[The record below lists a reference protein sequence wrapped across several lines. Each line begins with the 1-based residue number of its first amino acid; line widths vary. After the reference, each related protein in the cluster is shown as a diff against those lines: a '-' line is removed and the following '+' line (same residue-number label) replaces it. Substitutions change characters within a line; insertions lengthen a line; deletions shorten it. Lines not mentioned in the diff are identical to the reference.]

1 MIKVEDSVEKL
12 VTALEDIT
20 DGTGSHPLSN
30 VRTALFPT
38 IQKTVFE
45 QNLAGTSGTGEV
57 VEPLP
62 HTLASFVWYFPTATK
77 TPITQ
82 PYTFPVLRPI
92 ASGCLIE
99 AFVEV
104 GTAAVGGVTHFEFF
118 KNGQTIAELDLPAG
132 TKTKAVPIG
141 GTLENREFTRD
152 DYVAFK
158 ISEAT
163 TQKAKFLTVYLR
175 FYQYPYVMGDA
186 QSPLLLP

>member
-1 MIKVEDSVEKL
+1 MIKTENSVDRL
-12 VTALEDIT
+12 VTALENVT
-20 DGTGSHPLSN
+20 DATGAHPLDR

-38 IQKTVFE
+38 IQKTILD
-45 QNLAGTSGTGEV
+45 QNLASTSGTGAV
-57 VEPLP
+57 TDPLP
-62 HTLASFVWYFPTATK
+62 HTLASFVWYQPTAAK

-82 PYTFPVLRPI
+82 PYTYPVLRPI

-104 GTAAVGGVTHFEFF
+104 GTAAMGGVTHFEFF
-118 KNGQTIAELDLPAG
+118 KNGQTIAEADLPAG
-132 TKTKAVPIG
+132 SKTITVPVG
-141 GTLENREFTRD
+141 GTLENREFARD

-158 ISEAT
+158 ISEAC

-175 FYQYPYVMGDA
+175 FYQYPYVMNDA

>member
-12 VTALEDIT
+12 VTALEGVT
-20 DGTGSHPLSN
+20 DGAGSHPLSN

-77 TPITQ
+77 TPVTQ

-92 ASGCLIE
+92 ASGC
-99 AFVEV
+99 
-104 GTAAVGGVTHFEFF
+104 
-118 KNGQTIAELDLPAG
+118 
-132 TKTKAVPIG
+132 
-141 GTLENREFTRD
+141 
-152 DYVAFK
+152 
-158 ISEAT
+158 
-163 TQKAKFLTVYLR
+163 
-175 FYQYPYVMGDA
+175 
-186 QSPLLLP
+186 